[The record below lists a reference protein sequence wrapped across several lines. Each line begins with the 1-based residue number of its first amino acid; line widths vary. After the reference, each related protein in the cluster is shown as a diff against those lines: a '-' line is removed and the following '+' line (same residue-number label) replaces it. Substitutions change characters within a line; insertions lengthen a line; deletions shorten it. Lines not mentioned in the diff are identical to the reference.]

1 MKVAFI
7 FDTVLVE
14 NDSDF
19 YGMTLNYDFFVSRY
33 LSMFNSMIVSTRVV
47 SSARAKGD
55 VSGYK
60 IVNGPSVE
68 VIPIRTY
75 RDIPD
80 AIRNRKK
87 IIGEL
92 EEVIAKSDKVIIR
105 MPSVLGMF
113 ATKICKKLKKDYL
126 IELVACPWDGYINH
140 TNPIGKLLAPIM
152 YFKTKGV
159 VSNAPNV
166 LYVTNDFLQRRYP
179 TNGKSCGC
187 SDVVINEINDLD
199 LQSRLNK
206 MNSLD
211 FDKKI
216 ILGTVANVGMKYKGH
231 RYVFEAIYELKKL
244 GKNFEYRLI
253 GNGDQT
259 RLRTLVKKLGL
270 EQEVIFLGSLPHK
283 EVFEELKA
291 IDVYI
296 QPSLQEGLPRAVV
309 EAMSLACP
317 VIGSNAGG
325 MPELISQSMI
335 FEKRKVGQLINILK
349 TMNKETLVVESKNNF
364 NKAKEFEDNKLTKIR
379 QRFYSSF

>member
-19 YGMTLNYDFFVSRY
+19 YGMTLNYDFFASRY
-33 LSMFNSMIVSTRVV
+33 LSMFDSMIVSTRVV

-113 ATKICKKLKKDYL
+113 ATQICKKLKKDYL

-206 MNSLD
+206 INSLD

>member
-19 YGMTLNYDFFVSRY
+19 YGMTLNYDFFASRY
-33 LSMFNSMIVSTRVV
+33 LSMFDSMIVSTRVV

-55 VSGYK
+55 VFGYK

-113 ATKICKKLKKDYL
+113 ATQICNKLKKDYL

-187 SDVVINEINDLD
+187 SDVVLNEINDLD

-206 MNSLD
+206 INSLD

-231 RYVFEAIYELKKL
+231 RYVFEAIHELKKL

-253 GNGDQT
+253 GNGDQA
-259 RLRTLVKKLGL
+259 RLRALVKKLGI

-317 VIGSNAGG
+317 VIGSNVGG
-325 MPELISQSMI
+325 IPELISQDMLFKKKDSNQLANI
-335 FEKRKVGQLINILK
+335 IENLTKEKLIIEA
-349 TMNKETLVVESKNNF
+349 MNNF
-364 NKAKEFEDNKLTKIR
+364 GKAKEFEDKKLKKIR
-379 QRFYSSF
+379 STFYSSF

>member
-19 YGMTLNYDFFVSRY
+19 YGMTLNYDFFASRY
-33 LSMFNSMIVSTRVV
+33 LSMFDSMIVSTRVV

-55 VSGYK
+55 VFGYK

-113 ATKICKKLKKDYL
+113 ATQICKKLKKDYL

-187 SDVVINEINDLD
+187 SDVVLNEINDLD

-206 MNSLD
+206 INPLD

-231 RYVFEAIYELKKL
+231 RYVFEAIHELKKL

-253 GNGDQT
+253 GNGDQA
-259 RLRTLVKKLGL
+259 RLRALVKKLGI

-317 VIGSNAGG
+317 VIGSNVGG
-325 MPELISQSMI
+325 IPELISQDMLFKKKDSNQLANI
-335 FEKRKVGQLINILK
+335 IENLTKEKLIIEA
-349 TMNKETLVVESKNNF
+349 MNNF
-364 NKAKEFEDNKLTKIR
+364 GKAKEFEDKKLKKIR
-379 QRFYSSF
+379 STFYSSF

>member
-19 YGMTLNYDFFVSRY
+19 YGMTLNYDFFASRY
-33 LSMFNSMIVSTRVV
+33 LSMFDSMIVSTRVV

-55 VSGYK
+55 VFGYK

-113 ATKICKKLKKDYL
+113 ATQICNKLKKDYL

-140 TNPIGKLLAPIM
+140 TNPIGKLLAPVM

-187 SDVVINEINDLD
+187 SDVVLNEINDLD

-206 MNSLD
+206 INPLD

-231 RYVFEAIYELKKL
+231 RYVFEAIHELKKL

-253 GNGDQT
+253 GNGDQA
-259 RLRTLVKKLGL
+259 RLRALVKKLGI

-317 VIGSNAGG
+317 VIGSNVGG
-325 MPELISQSMI
+325 IPELISQDMLFKKKDSNQLANI
-335 FEKRKVGQLINILK
+335 IENLTKEKLIIEA
-349 TMNKETLVVESKNNF
+349 MNNF
-364 NKAKEFEDNKLTKIR
+364 GKAKEFEDKKLKKIR
-379 QRFYSSF
+379 STFYSSF

>member
-19 YGMTLNYDFFVSRY
+19 YGMTLNYDFFASRY
-33 LSMFNSMIVSTRVV
+33 LSMFDSMIVSTRVV

-55 VSGYK
+55 VFGYK

-113 ATKICKKLKKDYL
+113 ATQICKKLKKDYL

-187 SDVVINEINDLD
+187 SDVVLNEINDLD

-206 MNSLD
+206 INSLD

-231 RYVFEAIYELKKL
+231 RYVFEAVYELKKL
-244 GKNFEYRLI
+244 GKDFEYRLI
-253 GNGDQT
+253 GNGDQK

-317 VIGSNAGG
+317 VIGSNVGG
-325 MPELISQSMI
+325 IPELISQDMLFKKKNSNQLANI
-335 FEKRKVGQLINILK
+335 IENLTKEKLIIEA
-349 TMNKETLVVESKNNF
+349 MNNF
-364 NKAKEFEDNKLTKIR
+364 GKAKEFEDKKLTKIR

>member
-14 NDSDF
+14 NDRDF
-19 YGMTLNYDFFVSRY
+19 YGMTLNYDFFASRY
-33 LSMFNSMIVSTRVV
+33 LSMFDSMIISTRVV
-47 SSARAKGD
+47 SSAKAKGD

-68 VIPIRTY
+68 VKPIRTY

-80 AIRNRKK
+80 AVRNRKK
-87 IIGEL
+87 IISEL
-92 EEVIAKSDKVIIR
+92 EEVIAKSNKVIIR

-113 ATKICKKLKKDYL
+113 ATQICEKLKKDYL

-152 YFKTKGV
+152 YFKTKRV

-187 SDVVINEINDLD
+187 SDVVLNEINDLD
-199 LQSRLNK
+199 LQSRLDK
-206 MNSLD
+206 INSLD

-231 RYVFEAIYELKKL
+231 RYVFEAMHELKKL

-259 RLRTLVKKLGL
+259 RLKTLIKKWDL
-270 EQEVIFLGSLPHK
+270 EQEVVFLGSLPHK

-349 TMNKETLVVESKNNF
+349 TMNKEQLVVESKNNF

>member
-19 YGMTLNYDFFVSRY
+19 YGMTLNYDFFASRY
-33 LSMFNSMIVSTRVV
+33 LSMFDSMIVSTRVV

-113 ATKICKKLKKDYL
+113 ATQICKKLKKDYL

-206 MNSLD
+206 INSLD

-364 NKAKEFEDNKLTKIR
+364 NKAKVLKIIN
-379 QRFYSSF
+379 

>member
-33 LSMFNSMIVSTRVV
+33 LSMFDSMIVSTRVV

-206 MNSLD
+206 INSLD

>member
-19 YGMTLNYDFFVSRY
+19 YGMTLNYDFFASRY
-33 LSMFNSMIVSTRVV
+33 LSMFDSMIVSTRVV

-55 VSGYK
+55 VFGYK

-113 ATKICKKLKKDYL
+113 ATQICNKLKKDYL

-187 SDVVINEINDLD
+187 SDVVLNEINDLD

-206 MNSLD
+206 INPLD

-231 RYVFEAIYELKKL
+231 RYVFEAIHELKKL

-253 GNGDQT
+253 GNGDQA
-259 RLRTLVKKLGL
+259 RLRALVKKLGI

-317 VIGSNAGG
+317 VIGSNVGG
-325 MPELISQSMI
+325 IPELISQDMLFKKKDSNQLANI
-335 FEKRKVGQLINILK
+335 IENLTKEKLIIEA
-349 TMNKETLVVESKNNF
+349 MNNF
-364 NKAKEFEDNKLTKIR
+364 GKAKEFEDKKLKKIR
-379 QRFYSSF
+379 STFYSSF

>member
-19 YGMTLNYDFFVSRY
+19 YGMTLNYDFFASRY
-33 LSMFNSMIVSTRVV
+33 LSMFDSMIVSTRVV

-55 VSGYK
+55 VFGYK

-113 ATKICKKLKKDYL
+113 ATQICNKLKKDYL

-187 SDVVINEINDLD
+187 SDVVLNEINDLD

-206 MNSLD
+206 INPLD

-231 RYVFEAIYELKKL
+231 RYVFEAIHELKKL

-253 GNGDQT
+253 GNGDQA
-259 RLRTLVKKLGL
+259 RLRALVKKLGI

-317 VIGSNAGG
+317 VIGSNVGG
-325 MPELISQSMI
+325 IPELISQDMLFKKKNSNQLANI
-335 FEKRKVGQLINILK
+335 IENLTKEKLIIEA
-349 TMNKETLVVESKNNF
+349 MNNF
-364 NKAKEFEDNKLTKIR
+364 GKAKEFEDKKLKKIR
-379 QRFYSSF
+379 STFYSSF

>member
-206 MNSLD
+206 INSLD